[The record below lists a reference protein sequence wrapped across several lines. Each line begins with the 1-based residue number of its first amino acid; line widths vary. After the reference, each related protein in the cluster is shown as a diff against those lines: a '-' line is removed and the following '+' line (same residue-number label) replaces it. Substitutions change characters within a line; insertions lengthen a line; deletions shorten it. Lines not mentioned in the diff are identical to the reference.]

1 MFSAQ
6 STGGPMITQ
15 TSATGAPLFPST
27 IFPLKRVIP
36 SARVGIGVWVADP
49 LGPVALVGPQAASS
63 STAARQPNAMYWRAE
78 SRTMRGRLIVMRTI
92 LILAARR
99 RHAVRVLADGTG
111 GQITAIVE
119 ELAFSGGDAAFI
131 YEGFAR

>member
-1 MFSAQ
+1 
-6 STGGPMITQ
+6 
-15 TSATGAPLFPST
+15 
-27 IFPLKRVIP
+27 
-36 SARVGIGVWVADP
+36 
-49 LGPVALVGPQAASS
+49 
-63 STAARQPNAMYWRAE
+63 
-78 SRTMRGRLIVMRTI
+78 MRTI